1 MHLILPTSINYSQIF
16 LSVKIFHFPHLCII
30 FLPFTCDSLLMVK
43 ELKQGAAIQ
52 VNVHRLAKQDSHKKT
67 FDGTIYN

>member
-1 MHLILPTSINYSQIF
+1 
-16 LSVKIFHFPHLCII
+16 
-30 FLPFTCDSLLMVK
+30 MVK